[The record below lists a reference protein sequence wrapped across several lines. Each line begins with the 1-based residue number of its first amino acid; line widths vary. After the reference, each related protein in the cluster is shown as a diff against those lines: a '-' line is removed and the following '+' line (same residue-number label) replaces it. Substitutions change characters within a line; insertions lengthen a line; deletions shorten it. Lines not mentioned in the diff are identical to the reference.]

1 MPPKQF
7 EFTNTEAEQAF
18 PEIPLPAVDSE
29 NYPKRTA
36 RRKVFAPQQD
46 AWIQMQTPQFH
57 AIIEDVNRAPR
68 DKERDEA
75 MFKKA
80 KILQYERKFPESERP
95 EQYNKKLNQIFANVK
110 QRGKTNGSAVVDDSP
125 PFPSYMLLSGKLGSG
140 TPSGY
145 SFYAAKIRERVND
158 EVNEYRRE
166 NQIDQYRHASLLR
179 SFSSRAWTQ
188 LSPAEQAQYA
198 AEAASIKREQG
209 ASDDIYHLHAGPSFA
224 EFLGKEE
231 SEVLENRWAQFA
243 EENVKP
249 NHPVLNERQF
259 ERNEAGHY
267 LLVSSEKFS
276 ELNRG
281 GHDTYL
287 EYLRRYLDATW
298 VHDFSGSSE
307 SRNAPLQL
315 IMQAPEEYLHPALYD
330 GRPLTNLE
338 TSHARLYSFTDS
350 IVQFQS
356 ANSKESIFLPHA
368 GTTSSPK
375 VNFASD
381 FTLFGTPSRSSV
393 QVNFESDLTLFG
405 TLSHSSAQ
413 AVSVSPVSS
422 PVTTPSIPVSKEPDL
437 TLSTNN
443 VARNFPPIDPS
454 LLALGES
461 STIGVEAP
469 LLPVTPAGP
478 LSPSTSIPTIAREAS
493 VEIDPILSSATPAV
507 SSIEESTQPVAQA
520 NADKHIND
528 SLSDTSVSAQ
538 NGVDMIVASQKSPVL
553 KRKRGA
559 EDEPTDTNSTVNEVV
574 STQAKKSGKG
584 RKGSTKKV
592 KDVVEVQPVEE
603 DTGSRRTSTCQQK
616 VKDPNADNK
625 YTGSPEH
632 KKKKKN

>member
-36 RRKVFAPQQD
+36 RRKVFVPQQD

-68 DKERDEA
+68 DKKRDEA

-95 EQYNKKLNQIFANVK
+95 EQYIRKLNQIFANVK

-125 PFPSYMLLSGKLGSG
+125 PFPSYMLLLGKLGSG

-145 SFYAAKIRERVND
+145 SFYAAKV
-158 EVNEYRRE
+158 
-166 NQIDQYRHASLLR
+166 S
-179 SFSSRAWTQ
+179 
-188 LSPAEQAQYA
+188 EQAQYA
-198 AEAASIKREQG
+198 AEAASVKREQG
-209 ASDDIYHLHAGPSFA
+209 ASDDIYQNQMEMLALIQCILHRSIGHGPGQIGNASYHIFWGYRDKEDRIENLALHAGPSFA

-276 ELNRG
+276 ELNGG
-281 GHDTYL
+281 GHDAYL

-338 TSHARLYSFTDS
+338 TSHARLYSFADS

-381 FTLFGTPSRSSV
+381 FTLFGTPSPSSV
-393 QVNFESDLTLFG
+393 NAT
-405 TLSHSSAQ
+405 
-413 AVSVSPVSS
+413 SVSPVLVPQLASLSPSS
-422 PVTTPSIPVSKEPDL
+422 PPATPSIPVSKEPDL
-437 TLSTNN
+437 PLLSTTN

-461 STIGVEAP
+461 STIGVEPP
-469 LLPVTPAGP
+469 LLPVTPARSSSP
-478 LSPSTSIPTIAREAS
+478 LASISSIAREAS
-493 VEIDPILSSATPAV
+493 VEIGPIPSSATPAV

-559 EDEPTDTNSTVNEVV
+559 EDEPTDTDSTVNEVV

-603 DTGSRRTSTCQQK
+603 DTGSRRTSTRQRK
-616 VKDPNADNK
+616 VKDPNTDNK
-625 YTGSPEH
+625 FTGSPEH